1 MNDDQ
6 SRRLAMLGR
15 VIAFRVR
22 HTADFPPTSKGAKLL
37 DEVAAAESE
46 ATGGGTSQSSGK
58 GATRAATSTKADL
71 YNGLLDDLRAISASA
86 KGMAREIPGV
96 DERFRV
102 PRSISQTNIITAA
115 RAFLAD
121 ARPLEAAFIAH
132 ELPADFLADLE
143 ADILAYDAAT
153 DSQSDGASKQVSGT
167 RTIAEAIRDGCAAVR
182 DVDSLIRNKY
192 RDNSPVLAEW
202 YTASHVER
210 APRKA
215 KVPTTDV

>member
-15 VIAFRVR
+15 VTAFRVR
-22 HTADFPPTSKGAKLL
+22 HTADFVPTSKGAKLL
-37 DEVAAAESE
+37 DEVAAAEAE
-46 ATGGGTSQSSGK
+46 ATGGGSAQSSGK
-58 GATRAATSTKADL
+58 GAARAGTATKADL
-71 YNGLLDDLRAISASA
+71 YTGLLDDLRAISASS
-86 KGMAREIPGV
+86 KGMARDLPGV

-102 PRSISQTNIITAA
+102 PRSISQTNIINAA

-121 ARPLEAAFIAH
+121 ARPLEAEFIAH
-132 ELPADFLADLE
+132 EMPTDFLADLE
-143 ADILAYDAAT
+143 ADILAYDAAV
-153 DSQSDGASKQVSGT
+153 DSQSDGAGKQVAGT

-182 DVDSLIRNKY
+182 DVGSLIRNKY

-210 APRKA
+210 TPRKG
-215 KVPTTDV
+215 KVPTTGV